1 MACTHL
7 LQIFQEEHK
16 TEIEAHFK
24 QVDLFLSGLMGVGW
38 RTWKIHLEPGEEGPR
53 PEAAVWI

>member
-7 LQIFQEEHK
+7 LQIFQEEHR

-24 QVDLFLSGLMGVGW
+24 QVDLFLSGLTGVG
-38 RTWKIHLEPGEEGPR
+38 
-53 PEAAVWI
+53 